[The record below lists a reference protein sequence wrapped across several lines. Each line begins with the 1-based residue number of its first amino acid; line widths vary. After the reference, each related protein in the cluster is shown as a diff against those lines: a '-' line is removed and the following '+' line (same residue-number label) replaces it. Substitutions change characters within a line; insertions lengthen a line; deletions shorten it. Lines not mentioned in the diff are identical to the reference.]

1 MYVEISNVTKSYGEG
16 GSYCKVLNGIST
28 LIDRGQICV
37 ILGPSGSG
45 KSTLLNA
52 IGGLDTVDSGQIHI
66 DGKEITGLKPE
77 RLSDYRRDTLGFVF
91 QFYNLIPNLTAE
103 ENIQVCGYLSKVPLS
118 MQELLDILGL
128 TEHRNKFPS
137 QLSGGQQQRVAIA
150 RALIKN
156 PKLLLCDEPT
166 GALDSKTAKEILILL
181 EKINQ
186 IYGTTILMVTHNAA
200 IRSMAHKVIQI
211 RDGQISGEYEND
223 SRIPASGLTW

>member
-137 QLSGGQQQRVAIA
+137 QLSGGQQQRCAIA

-181 EKINQ
+181 EQINQ

-223 SRIPASGLTW
+223 SRIPAPGLTW

>member
-66 DGKEITGLKPE
+66 DGKEITSLKPE

-137 QLSGGQQQRVAIA
+137 QLSGGQQQRGAIA
-150 RALIKN
+150 RALMKN